1 MNNKTTIFTTII
13 CCTLIIIVIMNL
25 NKLTNYLA
33 NQLET
38 NPKVVLDIKNEYALN
53 QNFDFVQI
61 TNDFIPLSKQ
71 DLKNIIYTTID
82 SGWKKLTFYCP
93 KEYVKCVE
101 DITTIT
107 DDQEILTH
115 LNNFVN
121 PYNSFS
127 NIKTSISESGEITL
141 EINYLYTE
149 EKIDV
154 INKKVDEIIKNTIT
168 KEMDDYDK
176 IKVIHDYL
184 INNSKYDVKRNNE
197 QDTTYDSYTAYGP
210 LIEGYATCNGY
221 TDAMAIFLNK
231 FGYKNFKIATTPDD
245 KNLTGHIWNA
255 VYVNN
260 RWVHLDVTW
269 DDPVSENGKDYL
281 LHKYFLITDNELKKA
296 DEGEVVVTEHN
307 YLKNIYSEFLENNL

>member
-1 MNNKTTIFTTII
+1 MNNKTTFFTTII
-13 CCTLIIIVIMNL
+13 CCILIILVLTNL
-25 NKLTNYLA
+25 NKLTNYLS

-38 NPKVVLDIKNEYALN
+38 NSRVILDVKNEYALN
-53 QNFDFVQI
+53 KSFDYVQ
-61 TNDFIPLSKQ
+61 TTKDFIPLSKQ

-82 SGWKKLTFYCP
+82 SGWKTFTFYCP

-101 DITTIT
+101 DITVIT

-115 LNNFVN
+115 LNNFVH

-127 NIKTSISESGEITL
+127 NIKTTISESGEITL
-141 EINYLYTE
+141 EINYLYTK
-149 EKIDV
+149 EKINA
-154 INKKVDEIIKNTIT
+154 INKKVDEIIKNNIT

-184 INNSKYDVKRNNE
+184 INNSKYDVKRNDE
-197 QDTTYDSYTAYGP
+197 KDTTYDSYTAYGP

-221 TDAMAIFLNK
+221 TDAMAIFLNR
-231 FGYKNFKIATTPDD
+231 FDYKNFKIATTPDN

-255 VYVNN
+255 VYINN

-269 DDPVSENGKDYL
+269 DDPVSDNGKDYL

-307 YLKNIYSEFLENNL
+307 YLKNIYSEFL